1 MSTILYRLGQTA
13 FGRPWLFIAGW
24 VAVLAAVV
32 GAVAI
37 NGVSVSSEM
46 KIEGTQ
52 AQTVLDRVADE
63 LPEASGG
70 QASVVFTAPDGERL
84 DTPERLAVISR
95 SEEHTSELQS
105 LMR

>member
-1 MSTILYRLGQTA
+1 MSTFLYRLGQTA

-70 QASVVFTAPDGERL
+70 QASVVFTAPDGGRYS
-84 DTPERLAVISR
+84 PCG
-95 SEEHTSELQS
+95 
-105 LMR
+105 

>member
-1 MSTILYRLGQTA
+1 MSTFLYRLGRTA

-37 NGVSVSSEM
+37 NGVNVSSEM
-46 KIEGTQ
+46 KIEGTE

-63 LPEASGG
+63 LPAASGG
-70 QASVVFTAPDGERL
+70 QAVSASTLRSVLR
-84 DTPERLAVISR
+84 
-95 SEEHTSELQS
+95 
-105 LMR
+105 